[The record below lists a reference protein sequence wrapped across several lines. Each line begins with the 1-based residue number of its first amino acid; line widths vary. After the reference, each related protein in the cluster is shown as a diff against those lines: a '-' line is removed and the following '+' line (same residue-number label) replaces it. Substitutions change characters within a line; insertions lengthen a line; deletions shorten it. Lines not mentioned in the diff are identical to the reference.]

1 MNPVAARSV
10 DFSDV
15 QGLVR
20 FGYVHLTEGCYY
32 LLRVSDA
39 ARARSWLRGA
49 PVADAVERKPS
60 PSEAMQIAFTATG
73 LLALGVPPDVVAAFS
88 AEFVG
93 GMSGD
98 ESRSRRLG
106 DVGANAPA
114 NWRWGGAG
122 AVPHLTVMLF
132 AQPGGLAALEA
143 RCTAEWAG
151 AFEILGRLD
160 TSNLGGVEQFGF
172 TDGVSQPALDWN
184 RQRDPAGDQ
193 LGYSNVVALGE
204 FLLGYPNEY
213 GKYTERPL
221 LDDTAAAAEL
231 APAEDVPAKRD
242 LGCNGTYVV
251 LRQLRQDVRGFWQF
265 AARHSGG
272 DATQAVTLAANFVG
286 RTQDGAPLV
295 AGGATTIPGIGPKPA
310 DIALNGFT
318 FDDDPDGVRCPKG
331 AHVRRSNPRN
341 ADLPRPPANVL
352 AQLIATLGLGP
363 HRFGEDLTS
372 STRFHRLLRRGREY
386 GPGLPAV
393 DALQPAPPDDAE
405 RGLQFVCVGANIGR
419 QFEFLQNAWLMSTK
433 FDGLSGESDPL
444 MGNRQP
450 IPGCP
455 VAAGFS
461 MPREGTVQRR
471 FDDLPQ
477 FVTVLGGAYFF
488 MPGLR
493 ALRYI
498 AGASV

>member
-1 MNPVAARSV
+1 MNPAATRAV
-10 DFSDV
+10 DFADV

-20 FGYVHLTEGCYY
+20 YGYTHMTEGCYY
-32 LLRVSDA
+32 LLRVADA
-39 ARARSWLRGA
+39 ARARTWLRSA

-60 PSEAMQIAFTATG
+60 PPSAMQVAFTAGG
-73 LLALGVPPDVVAAFS
+73 LLALDVAPSAVAGFS
-88 AEFVG
+88 AEFLG

-106 DVGANAPA
+106 DVGANAPSS
-114 NWRWGGAG
+114 WRWGGAG
-122 AVPHLTVMLF
+122 AVPDLTVMLF

-143 RCTAEWAG
+143 ACSAQWMGT
-151 AFEILGRLD
+151 FEVLARLD

-172 TDGVSQPALDWN
+172 TDGISQPVPDWN
-184 RQRDPAGDQ
+184 GQRDVAGDQ
-193 LGYSNVVALGE
+193 LAYSNVVALGE

-221 LDDTAAAAEL
+221 LDDDAGAAEL

-242 LGCNGTYVV
+242 LGRNGTYVAI
-251 LRQLRQDVRGFWQF
+251 RQLRQDVRGFWQF

-272 DATQAVTLAANFVG
+272 DAAKAATLAANFVG
-286 RTQDGAPLV
+286 RTQDGSPLV
-295 AGGATTIPGIGPKPA
+295 PGGSATIPGIGPDPA
-310 DIALNGFT
+310 DVARNGFT
-318 FDDDPDGVRCPKG
+318 YDDDPEGVRCPSG

-341 ADLPRPPANVL
+341 TDLPRPPGNPIAH
-352 AQLIATLGLGP
+352 LIATLGLGP

-386 GPGLPAV
+386 GPGLPVA
-393 DALQPAPPDDAE
+393 DALQPAPPGDAE
-405 RGLQFVCVGANIGR
+405 RGLQFVCLGANLGR
-419 QFEFLQNAWLMSTK
+419 QFEFLQNAWLMNTK

-444 MGNRQP
+444 MGNREP

-455 VAAGFS
+455 IAAGFS
-461 MPREGTVQRR
+461 MARDNAAHRR
-471 FDDLPQ
+471 LTDLPQ

-488 MPGLR
+488 MPSLR

-498 AGASV
+498 ARAAT